1 MKENEKKS
9 SENPIQKFNAAFALM
24 VVIPFLGFMVLATDS
39 FNLSKAVEGIPGAVM
54 LILLSIGFLG
64 YAIGYSI
71 IRRLFEKIVRNN
83 QSLQNLDQLKSL
95 FVSEVSHEVRS
106 PMVSMQLA
114 LLQLNEEIKP
124 NLSHDQE
131 QLIKICERSM
141 ERLIRLSTDILD
153 LTKLESGKMETKHEI
168 INLGEVWAEVRTLSL
183 PRAKSQ
189 NVQLMDSSFKDP
201 FVFGDNDHLTRIF
214 INLVDNAIKYTP
226 EGKKTGVDSWSEHD
240 RIFVDFWNEGEE
252 ISANEK
258 EKLFERFK
266 RLSRDHHTPGTGL
279 GLSIVKDLLE
289 LQSGSITVY
298 SKNGINHFLVQFPS
312 AAKSTQSSS

>member
-1 MKENEKKS
+1 MKLDSKKAP
-9 SENPIQKFNAAFALM
+9 ENPIQKFNAAFALM
-24 VVIPFLGFMVLATDS
+24 VVIPFLGFMVLVTDF
-39 FNLSKAVEGIPGAVM
+39 FNLSKTVEGIPGAVM
-54 LILLSIGFLG
+54 LILLLIGFLG

-71 IRRLFEKIVRNN
+71 IRRLFERVVRNN

-114 LLQLNEEIKP
+114 LSQLNEEVKTA
-124 NLSHDQE
+124 LSPQQE
-131 QLIKICERSM
+131 QLIRICERSM

-153 LTKLESGKMETKHEI
+153 LSKLESGKMETKNEI
-168 INLGEVWAEVRTLSL
+168 VNLGEIWQEVHALSL

-189 NVQLMDSSFKDP
+189 NVQLIESSFKNQ
-201 FVFGDNDHLTRIF
+201 FVYGDRDHLTRIF

-226 EGKKTGVDSWSEHD
+226 EGKKAGVDSQAEHD

-252 ISANEK
+252 ISANQK
-258 EKLFERFK
+258 EQLFERFQ

-298 SKNGINHFLVQFPS
+298 SKDGINHFLVQFPL
-312 AAKSTQSSS
+312 AKKSD